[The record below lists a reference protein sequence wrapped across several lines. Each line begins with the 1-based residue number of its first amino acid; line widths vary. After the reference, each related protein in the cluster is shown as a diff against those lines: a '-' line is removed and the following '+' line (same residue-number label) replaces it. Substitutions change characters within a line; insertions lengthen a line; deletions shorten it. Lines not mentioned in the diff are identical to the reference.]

1 MWSSSSTASRRLG
14 LRLEAGDVGAVGR
27 FCRVTVSA
35 VSPPL
40 TRDHDPETATSVPAA
55 GDSEA
60 APESRSESEPPRP
73 WWLRPILLLGVVAA
87 VHAALPILILGR
99 HWFIGIDESVYL
111 SQINAHVPPG
121 GFSAPRARG
130 STFLAAPVT
139 AFTSAVVPMR
149 EWTTLLSGLGLFL
162 AFRPWLRLRSG
173 YVVPLAAA
181 LFASIWTVTYYGFQV
196 MPNEWVAFAVVGA
209 CGSMLNFLLDG
220 RRWALVGASLALGA
234 AALLRPSDAA
244 YAFFA
249 LAVAAVLC
257 RVSWKRRGVAIA
269 VLALGSAAGVADWV
283 IEAYISYGGLSA
295 RITAA
300 QAEQGGS
307 GLYWAGSAQAR
318 VLAGTLLCRDGCTA
332 NAAPIYWLWW
342 VAGGLLLVVAL
353 MQLRRMQRPIL
364 DVAPLVLGLVM
375 AAQYV
380 FSVPYAA
387 PRFMLPAYAALA
399 LPCASGS
406 IALVRNARTP
416 RPRLVLA
423 GALTLV
429 FLAHAAIQVH
439 VITRNIEP
447 SGRGAAHQILESA
460 AVLRKAGITGK
471 CVVMGPNYSY
481 GPLAYRLRCSNR
493 PPDHDT
499 LYRDLRTGVHV
510 AWIRDTPPSHLW
522 GIHWKKMPLPWLVP
536 TDVYVSTS
544 TLLKP
549 SR

>member
-1 MWSSSSTASRRLG
+1 
-14 LRLEAGDVGAVGR
+14 V
-27 FCRVTVSA
+27 
-35 VSPPL
+35 
-40 TRDHDPETATSVPAA
+40 TRDHDPETATSVPASR
-55 GDSEA
+55 DSDS
-60 APESRSESEPPRP
+60 APESRSGSEPSRP
-73 WWLRPILLLGVVAA
+73 WWRRPILLLGVVAA
-87 VHAALPILILGR
+87 VHAVLPILILGR

-139 AFTSAVVPMR
+139 AFTSAIVPMR
-149 EWTTLLSGLGLFL
+149 VWTTLLSGLGLFL

-220 RRWALVGASLALGA
+220 RRSALVGASLALGA

-249 LAVAAVLC
+249 LTVAAVLC
-257 RVSWKRRGVAIA
+257 RVSWKRKGVAIA
-269 VLALGSAAGVADWV
+269 VLALGSAAGTLDWG
-283 IEAYISYGGLSA
+283 IEAYTSYGGLSA
-295 RITAA
+295 RMATA

-318 VLAGTLLCRDGCTA
+318 VLAGPLLCRDGCTA
-332 NAAPIYWLWW
+332 NAAPFYRLWW

-380 FSVPYAA
+380 FTVPYAA
-387 PRFMLPAYAALA
+387 PRFMLPTYAALA

-406 IALVRNARTP
+406 IALVHRARTP

-423 GALTLV
+423 GALTMV

-439 VITRNIEP
+439 VIAQHIKP
-447 SGRGAAHQILESA
+447 SARGSADLVLERA
-460 AVLRKAGITGK
+460 AVLRKAGITGN
-471 CVVMGPNYSY
+471 CLVMGSY
-481 GPLAYRLRCSNR
+481 DNIGPLAYRLRCSNR
-493 PPDHDT
+493 LPDHAT
-499 LYRDLRTGVHV
+499 LYRDLHTGVDV
-510 AWIRDTPPSHLW
+510 VWIRDTPPSHLW
-522 GIHWKKMPLPWLVP
+522 GIHWKKMTLPGLVP